1 MALIEKKKKRER
13 EIHLI
18 IKKGENKTGEFAN
31 FHISMNHRT
40 MVPEKPMFH
49 KVLLGVDSNNTPV
62 IASVGPT
69 LNIGNL
75 SYLNFPKLNL

>member
-18 IKKGENKTGEFAN
+18 TKRGENKTREFAN
-31 FHISMNHRT
+31 FHISMNHRI

-49 KVLLGVDSNNTPV
+49 KQSSPRCG
-62 IASVGPT
+62 
-69 LNIGNL
+69 
-75 SYLNFPKLNL
+75 FK